1 MKIFPIFIIINLIGL
16 QIAYAISQED
26 QQNFDKI
33 LTPLTKI
40 YDFVKYASTLIAS
53 LFLVFAGISYMTTG
67 NNVHKKDKVKQM
79 IAYIVIGMAL
89 IWGAPF
95 IVDYLLK

>member
-1 MKIFPIFIIINLIGL
+1 M
-16 QIAYAISQED
+16 
-26 QQNFDKI
+26 
-33 LTPLTKI
+33 
-40 YDFVKYASTLIAS
+40 
-53 LFLVFAGISYMTTG
+53 FAGISYMTTG